1 MRNNQGFTVIEL
13 VVALAIGAI
22 LLALVTIGGNRAL
35 AQRGLNTASMELEG
49 ALRNARQAAPNAGG
63 AQVLFQAA
71 TPTSR
76 GSWQVL
82 IGARLTHQREM
93 DRDLQVTLSPP
104 SPLEIE
110 FTGSGTLAADRQ
122 VTLSSSATGSSV
134 RWKIHA
140 STGAVE
146 RLP

>member
-1 MRNNQGFTVIEL
+1 MRKNRGFTVIEL

-22 LLALVTIGGNRAL
+22 LLALVTLGGNRAL
-35 AQRGLNTASMELEG
+35 AQRSLNTASMELEG

-63 AQVLFQAA
+63 AQVLFQEA
-71 TPTSR
+71 TPTSK
-76 GSWQVL
+76 GNWQVL
-82 IGARLTHQREM
+82 VGTRLTHRREM

-104 SPLEIE
+104 SPSEIE